1 MVSLVSQHSLEGEH
15 RLWVAQATFDWVGW
29 QHVRALACLL
39 LACCVRTGEG
49 ARSSTMPLSCTGA
62 VASSRRVATQP
73 RISQAW
79 VHTARGWRRPL
90 STGSAGST
98 CGRLRICCSLAVC
111 GRGRAHARALCPSHA
126 PAQSRPA
133 VVSQHSLESVRFWKH
148 DFKNKHVWA
157 EALKRVSDEP
167 MLLEYRKLTR
177 PVATLVSN
185 FMLCHMLI
193 LYPFPPE
200 SSSGVTLL
208 GRCGAGWACYYY
220 VPSCA
225 VAGLRIM
232 MRSIC
237 SPLESA
243 QNNVSK

>member
-29 QHVRALACLL
+29 QHVRTLACLL

-49 ARSSTMPLSCTGA
+49 ARSSAMPLSCTGA

-111 GRGRAHARALCPSHA
+111 GRGRAHARALYVIFILNYDYNRSNSRRDKHSRNRSSP
-126 PAQSRPA
+126 PANKY
-133 VVSQHSLESVRFWKH
+133 HS
-148 DFKNKHVWA
+148 N
-157 EALKRVSDEP
+157 
-167 MLLEYRKLTR
+167 LL
-177 PVATLVSN
+177 
-185 FMLCHMLI
+185 
-193 LYPFPPE
+193 
-200 SSSGVTLL
+200 
-208 GRCGAGWACYYY
+208 
-220 VPSCA
+220 
-225 VAGLRIM
+225 LRINTIL
-232 MRSIC
+232 RSK
-237 SPLESA
+237 
-243 QNNVSK
+243 V